1 MGFMHASFDLV
12 KYLVVILNDLLQFI
26 FQLMMDQIVQQL
38 FDFLY
43 ECAKSSFVFCGT
55 RLFLFQFLLQL
66 LDELLIGEEAL
77 ADLVNTKL
85 FHI

>member
-1 MGFMHASFDLV
+1 MNLAEGHVLCEIVERHFFTGFMHASFDLV

-26 FQLMMDQIVQQL
+26 FQLMMNQIVQQL

-55 RLFLFQFLLQL
+55 RLFLF
-66 LDELLIGEEAL
+66 
-77 ADLVNTKL
+77 
-85 FHI
+85 